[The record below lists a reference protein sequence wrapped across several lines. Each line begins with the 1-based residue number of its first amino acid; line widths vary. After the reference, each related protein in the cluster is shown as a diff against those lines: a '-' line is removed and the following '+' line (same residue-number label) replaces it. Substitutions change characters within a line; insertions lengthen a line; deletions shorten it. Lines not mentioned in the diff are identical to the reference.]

1 MCQLCQC
8 LRFQIISNSRCEWK
22 SMLLEINYS
31 KQGRIQSLCWM
42 HGHDPPEIESDAGS
56 FKLKKDN
63 QVENLNQVWH
73 WTVEKSANFQ
83 IQNHSIAQKQKSNLE
98 WIINTTKNRLI
109 AKQSNQDKTDW

>member
-1 MCQLCQC
+1 
-8 LRFQIISNSRCEWK
+8 
-22 SMLLEINYS
+22 
-31 KQGRIQSLCWM
+31 
-42 HGHDPPEIESDAGS
+42 
-56 FKLKKDN
+56 
-63 QVENLNQVWH
+63 VENLNQVWH